1 MKILV
6 INGPNMNLLGTRE
19 PEIYGNTTLEDVN
32 SELENFSKIIADD
45 IELEFFQSNHEGEIV
60 DKVQSARNN
69 FDGIIINPAGYTHT
83 SIAIADAVKGINIPT
98 VEVHLSNIASRE
110 DFRKNSFI
118 APNCLGQITGF
129 KKEGYKLALIG
140 LYNFLKK

>member
-6 INGPNMNLLGTRE
+6 INGPNMNLLGLRE
-19 PEIYGNTTLEDVN
+19 PEIYGKTTLEDIN
-32 SELENFSKIIADD
+32 NELTEFSKTLDD
-45 IELEFFQSNHEGEIV
+45 NLELSFYQSNHEGDIV
-60 DKVQSARNN
+60 DIIQKAKDEYV
-69 FDGIIINPAGYTHT
+69 GIIINPAGYTHT

-98 VEVHLSNIASRE
+98 VEVHLSNINSRE

-140 LYNFLKK
+140 LYNYLK